1 MVRFTEPPPPLLG
14 RNDHEILAENGLTN
28 AEITIV
34 GTSASFGAI
43 PGRDR
48 EPEAHCDMRD
58 VR

>member
-34 GTSASFGAI
+34 GTSLDYS
-43 PGRDR
+43 
-48 EPEAHCDMRD
+48 
-58 VR
+58 